1 MAKAYKRLRR
11 QRTQRRLKNQSFMES
26 SKRPLQ
32 GEEKEIV
39 HSMPENGAYE
49 GHDVSRIHLRGNP
62 G

>member
-39 HSMPENGAYE
+39 HSMPEKWCF
-49 GHDVSRIHLRGNP
+49 RGT
-62 G
+62 